1 MRSEIIAM
9 VCFVRKK
16 FVQNMVRVEEYVRE
30 NVIVHVGSQLRRRGI
45 VGGIQAESDSTSH
58 RCFDTLSVGRIGV
71 KAQATSHS
79 LGALTFAF
87 FVYLS
92 SI

>member
-30 NVIVHVGSQLRRRGI
+30 KVIVHVRFQFLLEDRKRQVWPLQFRW
-45 VGGIQAESDSTSH
+45 
-58 RCFDTLSVGRIGV
+58 
-71 KAQATSHS
+71 
-79 LGALTFAF
+79 
-87 FVYLS
+87 
-92 SI
+92 